1 MKKRMLSAFLCLCM
15 MLTMVP
21 AAFAADQTVNG
32 ADALA
37 EALQKAEP
45 GDTVA
50 VSQKI
55 DLDGKKVTV
64 PAGVTLNAGDYLIT
78 GEVQAAAGS
87 SVYVVADDTQ
97 YVIGSDSLNIIS
109 GSATINFTAEGTTT
123 TIDEGAEAEIVGP
136 FMNNTGKGDH
146 TYRLPKNDEMVVN
159 GKLTVK
165 HDMTAVGKLS
175 VNGSVEVVEGS
186 TIFLKKMASED
197 DTVRMKVADGGSVTV
212 QNGAALDVGEYYA
225 QGSVT
230 ASAGSTIYVVDDDT
244 QCQMIG
250 NSSLDITSGTVTI
263 SFAENGTTTTISE
276 GSKANVVGT
285 FMDSGDGNNAY
296 RVPKNDTLVV
306 AGELTVAGSTGDFT
320 GMEVAGKMNV
330 NGTVNVSSGTLEL
343 VALRSGEQSG
353 SMEIAASA
361 SVFVKSGATL
371 SGDKGTVTGEG
382 AIYKE
387 SGATVTGMG
396 DVNIYAIYTVTFDPN
411 GGKFADESTDSK
423 SLQTSWEGKL
433 TDEAVQELT
442 PVKGGAS
449 FGGWQFEDG
458 SGFNTTYT
466 FTADTTLKAAWDE
479 DVAGEAEV
487 SVAPPSVAEPNLPN
501 DASDDEKAMANSVKD
516 ALVEATDIEVVE
528 NDVLSEAAMSVAR
541 ENEVTVEQGKKALET
556 NGVTVGGD
564 ATVSIVVQ
572 PYMDITI
579 EDVSLSEGSST
590 ITLDIAPMYRTVATT
605 DADDI
610 ELGGEGK
617 NAVQIGEPEE
627 LTISSSVEM
636 TIPLPKNYTEA
647 SILYINHVK
656 NNRTYVYTGSVAN
669 NKLTFTNPHG
679 FSQFIITSAAPVAVI
694 GEVGFTSLQDAV
706 NEVENNGTIKL
717 MADNLSAT
725 VSREVTFTVDADGH
739 TGLNLTAGSGYS
751 MSVNSS
757 TYTFAFTGGG
767 STGGGGGGGGSSSSS
782 SAVSVSQNNHGT
794 ISVSPSRPQTG
805 DTVTVTIDPDEGYV
819 LDELIVTDRN
829 GNRVTVNRVSDT
841 EYTFTKPSGL
851 VKVEATFTEDTG
863 EEDRPS
869 TSRLPFSDIASNAWY
884 YDAVQFVYERGM
896 MNGTD
901 NGRFTPGG
909 TTDRAMIVTILYRLE
924 GEPNVSGSSFS
935 DVASSAY
942 YADAVAWAA
951 ANDIVNGISTTRFAP
966 NDPITREQMA
976 TILYRY
982 AQYKGYDTS
991 VGGTT
996 LNGFND
1002 ASRISSYAT
1011 TAMQWAVS
1019 EGLINGV
1026 TSTTIDPQ
1034 GSAIRAQTA
1043 TILMRFVQDIAEA

>member
-21 AAFAADQTVNG
+21 AAFAADQTVDG
-32 ADALA
+32 TDGLVK
-37 EALQKAEP
+37 ALQEAKP

-55 DLDGKKVTV
+55 DLDGTKVTV

-78 GEVQAAAGS
+78 GEVQADAGS

-97 YVIGSDSLNIIS
+97 YIIGSDSLNITS
-109 GSATINFTAEGTTT
+109 GSATINFTEEGTTT
-123 TIDEGAEAEIVGP
+123 TIDKGAEAEIVGP

-146 TYRLPKNDEMVVN
+146 TYRLPENDEMVVD

-165 HDMTAVGKLS
+165 HNMTAVGKLS
-175 VNGSVEVVEGS
+175 VNGSVEVADGS
-186 TIFLKKMASED
+186 TLFLKKMASED

-250 NSSLDITSGTVTI
+250 DSSLDITSGTATI
-263 SFAENGTTTTISE
+263 SFTETGTTTTISE
-276 GSKANVVGT
+276 GSKADVVGT
-285 FMDSGDGNNAY
+285 FMDSGDSNDAY

-330 NGTVNVSSGTLEL
+330 KGKVTVSSGTLEL
-343 VALRSGEQSG
+343 VTLRSGGQSG

-371 SGDKGTVTGEG
+371 SGDKGTATGEG

-396 DVNIYAIYTVTFDPN
+396 DINIYAIYTVTFDPN

-423 SLQTSWEGKL
+423 SLQTSWEGTL

-458 SGFNTTYT
+458 NGFSTDYA

-487 SVAPPSVAEPNLPN
+487 SPAAPSVAEPNLP
-501 DASDDEKAMANSVKD
+501 DATEEEVQMASSVKE
-516 ALVEATDIEVVE
+516 ALTSSAAEVVKGS
-528 NDVLSEAAMSVAR
+528 DLSQAAMDAAQK
-541 ENEVTVEQGKKALET
+541 NKITVEQGKQELEKAQ
-556 NGVTVGGD
+556 VTVSEGE
-564 ATVSIVVQ
+564 TVSIVVQ
-572 PYMDITI
+572 PYMAITI
-579 EDVSLSEGSST
+579 EDVSLSDGSST

-605 DADDI
+605 DVEDI
-610 ELGGEGK
+610 QLDGESK
-617 NAVQIGEPEE
+617 NAVQIGNAEG
-627 LTISSSVEM
+627 LNISGSVEM
-636 TIPLPKNYTEA
+636 TIPLPENYTEA
-647 SILYINHVK
+647 STLYINHVK
-656 NNRTYVYTGSVAN
+656 NNRTYVYTGSVAD

-679 FSQFIITSAAPVAVI
+679 FSQFIITSAAPVAAI

-757 TYTFAFTGGG
+757 TYTFAHTGGG
-767 STGGGGGGGGSSSSS
+767 STGGGGGGGGAASNTN
-782 SAVSVSQNNHGT
+782 SVSAPSTQNGKVT
-794 ISVSPSRPQTG
+794 VSPSNAAEG
-805 DTVTVTIDPDEGYV
+805 ATVTITVTPDKGY
-819 LDELIVTDRN
+819 ELGTLTVTDAD
-829 GNRVTVNRVSDT
+829 GNNVSLTKKSDT
-841 EYTFTKPSGL
+841 QYTFTMPDSKVT
-851 VKVEATFTEDTG
+851 VKATFAEITEQ
-863 EEDRPS
+863 PAA
-869 TSRLPFSDIASNAWY
+869 LPFSDIASSAWY
-884 YDAVQFVYERGM
+884 ADAVRYVYENGM
-896 MNGTD
+896 MNGTSATQFSP
-901 NGRFTPGG
+901 N
-909 TTDRAMIVTILYRLE
+909 TTTNRAMIVTILYRLE
-924 GEPNVSGSSFS
+924 NEPSASVSGFT
-935 DVASSAY
+935 DVAAGSY

-951 ANDIVNGISTTRFAP
+951 SNGIVNGVSATSFAP
-966 NDPITREQMA
+966 NAPITREQMA
-976 TILYRY
+976 AILYRY
-982 AQYKGYDTS
+982 AQFKGYNTAAGS
-991 VGGTT
+991 S
-996 LNGFND
+996 LSGFSD
-1002 ASRISSYAT
+1002 ASRISPYAT
-1011 TAMQWAVS
+1011 TAMQWANS
-1019 EGLINGV
+1019 NGLITGV
-1026 TSTTIDPQ
+1026 TSTTLDPQ
-1034 GSAIRAQTA
+1034 GSATRAQVA
-1043 TILMRFVQDIAEA
+1043 TILMRFCEDIAK